1 MVKKKFPV
9 IWDDLAIKSLK
20 EIYLYIKNDSPKSA
34 VKVKKA
40 IVKLASS
47 LSSSPYRHKV
57 EFVVGNKE
65 YRSVTI
71 WSYKIIYRVTE
82 LDVRIVDVFH
92 TSRNPDDLNKNF

>member
-1 MVKKKFPV
+1 
-9 IWDDLAIKSLK
+9 
-20 EIYLYIKNDSPKSA
+20 LYIKNNLPKSA
-34 VKVKKA
+34 EKVKKA

-47 LSSSPYRHKV
+47 LSSSPYRYKV

-82 LDVRIVDVFH
+82 FDVRIVDIFH
-92 TSRNPDDLNKNF
+92 TSRNSDDLNKNF